1 MRYDA
6 RKQSARRCTTYLY
19 RYQQGPTTRGDNPH
33 ERSTSVDRDMGK
45 CAEPMLWPASSKAS
59 KVAARLMFSQTC
71 MAAQKPVEV
80 YWRFNRPRPAS
91 EGGKRMQFAW
101 LEVYWRFNRPRP
113 ASEGGKRMQFAEL
126 QLAELQAGGWRVGEG
141 GSSRGR
147 IRDWIGESVI
157 RIHGTGPWHG
167 MVRGVQDSLRSWNK
181 HLVEAVD

>member
-1 MRYDA
+1 VCGTNA
-6 RKQSARRCTTYLY
+6 LASI
-19 RYQQGPTTRGDNPH
+19 QQGQQGSGQANVQPDMHGGTEACGDLRG
-33 ERSTSVDRDMGK
+33 
-45 CAEPMLWPASSKAS
+45 
-59 KVAARLMFSQTC
+59 
-71 MAAQKPVEV
+71 
-80 YWRFNRPRPAS
+80 
-91 EGGKRMQFAW
+91 
-101 LEVYWRFNRPRP
+101 WRFNRPRP